1 MKNSEDEFLSN
12 LSYVLINLEKNIKNS
27 NLLKDKKYIDI
38 TKKEI
43 IDYLNYVYMEIKSW
57 TQKYNDKN
65 YDLIIDKYKEIESI
79 ISQLELC
86 LADYENEFHMDGISY
101 SIYQIGKFLVN
112 LKRS

>member
-12 LSYVLINLEKNIKNS
+12 LNYILNNLEKDIKKS
-27 NLLKDKKYIDI
+27 NLLEDKKYIDI

-43 IDYLNYVYMEIKSW
+43 IDYLNNVYLEIKSW

-65 YDLIIDKYKEIESI
+65 YDLIINKYKEVESI
-79 ISQLELC
+79 ISQLEFC

-101 SIYQIGKFLVN
+101 SVQQIGEILVN

>member
-12 LSYVLINLEKNIKNS
+12 LNYILINLEKDIKKS
-27 NLLKDKKYIDI
+27 NLLKDKKYMDI
-38 TKKEI
+38 TKEEI
-43 IDYLNYVYMEIKSW
+43 INYLNKVYLEIKSW
-57 TQKYNDKN
+57 TKKYKNKN
-65 YDLIIDKYKEIESI
+65 YDLIINKYKEIESI

-101 SIYQIGKFLVN
+101 SIHQIGKFLVN